1 MAKTDWQLND
11 AVMPVDMNQIGQEI
25 NRNRDDLAAHVAD
38 YIRQPG
44 YATATGPAN
53 TYAIELSPVPTGY
66 VDGMAVAVKI
76 NVDNTGASTLNVNG
90 LGAKAIKKPNGND
103 VSAGNLKTGS
113 VYTFR
118 YNGTNFILQG
128 EGGSGNAQPSEV
140 LSGKTFTND
149 IGEQTGTMPNRG
161 NVTAT
166 LTSQG
171 QEYTIPD
178 GYHGGGGK
186 VTANITNLSA
196 ANIKY
201 GATVG
206 GVAGTFSQT
215 GSGATAAQILSGR
228 VAFVNGAQVTGT
240 MANRA
245 GDTAALSSVVSGT
258 TLKLL
263 ASQGYRDGVDDYVT
277 ITDPDFIASNIR
289 SGVNIFGLTG
299 TLVEGKPYA
308 SGSVTSSSNTQAFTR
323 YNGNDSTG
331 SVDFFYY
338 VTQLSQLNFPN
349 KALI

>member
-1 MAKTDWQLND
+1 
-11 AVMPVDMNQIGQEI
+11 
-25 NRNRDDLAAHVAD
+25 
-38 YIRQPG
+38 
-44 YATATGPAN
+44 
-53 TYAIELSPVPTGY
+53 
-66 VDGMAVAVKI
+66 
-76 NVDNTGASTLNVNG
+76 
-90 LGAKAIKKPNGND
+90 
-103 VSAGNLKTGS
+103 
-113 VYTFR
+113 
-118 YNGTNFILQG
+118 
-128 EGGSGNAQPSEV
+128 
-140 LSGKTFTND
+140 
-149 IGEQTGTMPNRG
+149 MPNRG

-263 ASQGYRDGVDDYVT
+263 ASAGYRDGVDDYVT
-277 ITDPDFIASNIR
+277 ITDSDFVSSNIR
-289 SGVNIFGLTG
+289 NGVNLFGVVG
-299 TLVEGKPYA
+299 TLSPKLYA
-308 SGSVTSSSNTQAFTR
+308 SGMKSVGPPAESFIELYDLTEPAWPCEVTGLAFKPRVIIIYPNGGVPGNDAGFVTLYTEYPTGYREPGHGPETSNIVMVSRYYSSNWRFIRLT
-323 YNGNDSTG
+323 GNVYVNATG
-331 SVDFFYY
+331 FRLPVKTTDPQI
-338 VTQLSQLNFPN
+338 VCWE
-349 KALI
+349 AWA